1 MQNQANLSP
10 LETLFETKHGRA
22 LRLTPNLVRL
32 YGNLRIPQARSRQY
46 IFSNFVTTLDGVVSL
61 QARGHAG
68 GGDISGFSIQDRMV
82 MGLLRAIADVV
93 IVGSGTL
100 EADPQ
105 QVWTPDGICPE
116 LTDDY
121 RPLRMA
127 LRKGATPLNVIVSGS
142 GRIDLRLPVFT
153 SGRVQTLVV
162 TTTRGA
168 KHLLKRKAPRWLKI
182 RAIPGCRGKIPASS
196 ILDAVGRM
204 NAGKT
209 DPHRRRPAITQGVLR
224 TAAGGRAILTLAPQI
239 AGREAGGGTTQSCDG
254 SGVPA
259 GRRTL
264 GHSHRRSTR
273 SQPPI
278 SALCIPLRACA
289 PEWLNDYEGPSRRHR
304 QGGPSDRRT
313 PPPALSAGY
322 QFEIRSMILYNIM
335 FSLIFIVHQH
345 GITVT
350 RKMP

>member
-22 LRLTPNLVRL
+22 VRLTANLLRL
-32 YGNLRIPQARSRQY
+32 YGNLRMPQARSRQY

-82 MGLLRAIADVV
+82 MGLLRTIADVV

-116 LTDDY
+116 LADDY

-162 TTTRGA
+162 TTTAGA
-168 KHLLKRKAPRWLKI
+168 KQLLSRKMPRWLKI
-182 RAIPGCRGKIPASS
+182 RAIPRCRGKIPASS

-204 NAGKT
+204 NAGKRILIEGG
-209 DPHRRRPAITQGVLR
+209 PRLLGEFYARRLVDEQF
-224 TAAGGRAILTLAPQI
+224 LTLAPQI
-239 AGREAGGGTTQSCDG
+239 AGREEGDGRLSLVMGQAFPPGDARWGTLID
-254 SGVPA
+254 VRR
-259 GRRTL
+259 GR
-264 GHSHRRSTR
+264 SH
-273 SQPPI
+273 
-278 SALCIPLRACA
+278 LFLR
-289 PEWLNDYEGPSRRHR
+289 
-304 QGGPSDRRT
+304 
-313 PPPALSAGY
+313 Y
-322 QFEIRSMILYNIM
+322 QFRS
-335 FSLIFIVHQH
+335 VRAP
-345 GITVT
+345 T
-350 RKMP
+350 